1 MLLYCLTTSLNTAGP
16 FKYKLKY
23 TCEIPDIHLIR
34 WLTKCHSKI
43 LVLTILEFQRLFN
56 RRILESNAKITY
68 KIRKKRKKCIETIS
82 HD

>member
-1 MLLYCLTTSLNTAGP
+1 MLLYCLTTSLNAAGP

-23 TCEIPDIHLIR
+23 TCKIPDIHQIR

-43 LVLTILEFQRLFN
+43 PVLTFWEFQRSSN
-56 RRILESNAKITY
+56 RRVLESNAKITY

-82 HD
+82 HN